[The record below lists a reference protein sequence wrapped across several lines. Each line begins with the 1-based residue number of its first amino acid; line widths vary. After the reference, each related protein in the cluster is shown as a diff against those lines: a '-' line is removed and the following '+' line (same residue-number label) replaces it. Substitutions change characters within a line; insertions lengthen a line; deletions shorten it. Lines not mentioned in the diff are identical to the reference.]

1 LPRILFDLDK
11 ATLRPESKDSLEFLY
26 KILVDNP
33 SIVIEI
39 QAHTDSRGSDKKNDK
54 LSQDRAQ
61 SVVDY
66 LVNEKKINP
75 ARLQAKGYGKRKLLI
90 KDDVIKAAKTKE
102 EQEEQEALHEKN
114 RRVVFRIISW
124 DFVDPNAPKKE
135 APKVKPKV
143 EGEENSE
150 EIPE

>member
-1 LPRILFDLDK
+1 
-11 ATLRPESKDSLEFLY
+11 LRPESKDSLEYLY
-26 KILVDNP
+26 KLLVDNP
-33 SIVIEI
+33 TIVIEI

-66 LVNEKKINP
+66 LINEKKINP

-102 EQEEQEALHEKN
+102 EQEALHEKN

-135 APKVKPKV
+135 VPKVKPKI